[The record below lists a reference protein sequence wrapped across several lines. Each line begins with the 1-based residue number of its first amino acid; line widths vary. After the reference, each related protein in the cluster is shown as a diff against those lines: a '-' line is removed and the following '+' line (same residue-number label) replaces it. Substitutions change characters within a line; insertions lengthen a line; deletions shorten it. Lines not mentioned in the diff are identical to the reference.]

1 MFSRATWFSE
11 KLLSFLQ
18 RAELKSS
25 IQFLILQYLFFQDFP
40 ICQFIG
46 FCLSPFPQKPIC
58 SLTVA
63 FYVKSKVGLINEY
76 SDWPQGFLLA
86 W

>member
-1 MFSRATWFSE
+1 MFPSE
-11 KLLSFLQ
+11 ESFRKQCSPKLPDLVRSLCLPCRELSS
-18 RAELKSS
+18 SS
-25 IQFLILQYLFFQDFP
+25 IQFLILQHLFFQDFP

-63 FYVKSKVGLINEY
+63 F
-76 SDWPQGFLLA
+76 
-86 W
+86 

>member
-1 MFSRATWFSE
+1 MFSKVTWFSE
-11 KLLSFLQ
+11 KLLAFLQ

-25 IQFLILQYLFFQDFP
+25 IHFLILQHLFFQDFP
-40 ICQFIG
+40 ICQFTG
-46 FCLSPFPQKPIC
+46 FYLSPFPQKTVC

-76 SDWPQGFLLA
+76 SDWPQVFLLA